1 MWPARGTGADMTT
14 TQVSVIDVVVATS
27 AQDAAA
33 VEAVKQHHG
42 ELAGALAV
50 RVEAL
55 LATAAAGGEP
65 FEAAR
70 RQALNCLAG
79 ELVPHAQA
87 EEVGLYPAAA
97 ASEAARL
104 LIDGM
109 LAEHKVILGLV
120 DRLTASDDPV
130 RAAATGYALQ
140 VLFEAHLAKEND
152 LVLPV
157 VAADPAVSLAR
168 ILAGMQEMLG
178 HDGSPGIG
186 PHGYGHD
193 HGRCGCGESDS
204 GAPEL
209 DVRGIPHAIRH
220 ATVFGAFDAIPT
232 GGSMV
237 LIAPHDPQP
246 LLRQLAQRAG
256 GRLEIAYLERGPDAW
271 RLQLTRL

>member
-1 MWPARGTGADMTT
+1 MTI
-14 TQVSVIDVVVATS
+14 TQGSVTDVVVATS

-33 VEAVKQHHG
+33 VQAVRQHHA

-55 LATAAAGGEP
+55 LATAAGGGEP
-65 FEAAR
+65 FEDAR
-70 RQALNCLAG
+70 RRALDFLAG
-79 ELVPHAQA
+79 ELAPHAQA

-109 LAEHKVILGLV
+109 LAEHKVILSLV
-120 DRLTASDDPV
+120 DQLTTASDPV

-152 LVLPV
+152 LVLPL
-157 VAADPAVSLAR
+157 VAADPAVSLAE
-168 ILAGMQEMLG
+168 ILTGMHELLG
-178 HDGSPGIG
+178 PDGPPDSDRHE
-186 PHGYGHD
+186 HGHEGD
-193 HGRCGCGESDS
+193 RCACGESDS
-204 GAPEL
+204 GTPEL
-209 DVRGIPHAIRH
+209 DVRAIPHAIRH
-220 ATVFGAFDAIPT
+220 ATVFGAFDAIQS

-237 LIAPHDPQP
+237 LVASHDPQP

-256 GRLEIAYLERGPDAW
+256 GHLEIAYLERGPQAW
-271 RLQLTRL
+271 RLELTRL